1 MLKLNK
7 STLIAL
13 HAVVT
18 LGAAPEKVFSAS
30 AIAKRYRVSEHH
42 VAKVLQR
49 LVRANLVESIRGLNG
64 GFKIAR
70 DPKKITMLEVVEL
83 FESASGRSSF
93 RLTNN
98 ETSRQ
103 INAVLDEIRNQAYFT
118 LKSISIATLIEPKR
132 L

>member
-18 LGAAPEKVFSAS
+18 LGEAPDKVFSAG

-49 LVRANLVESIRGLNG
+49 LVRAKLVESIRGLNG
-64 GFKIAR
+64 GFQIAR
-70 DPKKITMLEVVEL
+70 DPKKITMLEIAEV
-83 FESASGRSSF
+83 FESASVRGSF
-93 RLTNN
+93 KLSKNK
-98 ETSRQ
+98 TSRE
-103 INAVLDEIRNQAYFT
+103 INAVLDEIKHQAYFT
-118 LKSISIATLIEPKR
+118 LKSVSIATLIGPKR